1 MNVTLLE
8 LSLNTLN
15 SLVMGSIIV
24 MVILILL
31 LVVSLSL
38 PEPGY
43 YYQKQQHDLEQKRI
57 KDYKRYMSE
66 QKQYKNKES
75 EQDEPND

>member
-1 MNVTLLE
+1 
-8 LSLNTLN
+8 
-15 SLVMGSIIV
+15 MGSIIV
-24 MVILILL
+24 IVIVIVLL
-31 LVVSLSL
+31 ALSLLL

-43 YYQKQQHDLEQKRI
+43 YYQKQKQDLEQKRI

-75 EQDEPND
+75 EKDEPND